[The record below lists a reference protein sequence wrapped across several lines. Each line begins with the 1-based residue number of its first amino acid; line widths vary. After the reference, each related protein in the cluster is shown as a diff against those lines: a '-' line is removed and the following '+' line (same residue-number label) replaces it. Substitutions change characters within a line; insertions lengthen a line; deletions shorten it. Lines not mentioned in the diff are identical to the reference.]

1 MQTRTAAVCAMR
13 REYEHVG
20 RLYKKRGG
28 LGRHAKSPWVSRT
41 FALANDGSL
50 EYFDTDVLKTPR
62 GALNLPRAEAFLS
75 VVEDANDE
83 APTKHMMIITHIHGQ
98 RWKLC
103 AESADDLLLWREKL
117 SKFCR
122 SGFGRVQHL
131 RQPVQQPS
139 PSSGSQIDGADDG
152 QKTPIPV
159 PADQGRSSV
168 PIMANGSGGSTA
180 IKDSKPVLR
189 PPTATALLRPPG
201 IRPERRNSQFKVTK
215 DTANRTVPVGDILRA
230 LVVVN
235 FGALVAWLAAWWPA
249 SIVVATLLNAY
260 IAALVARSFEQAPPN
275 TETLVSL
282 IVPPA
287 RLPLLLRDAN
297 ALGSRSLSDVT
308 IGEDEQVMKTSSIV
322 VPNSFMGAKPANKGS
337 RSLMIAGATGLRE
350 VAFHENGG
358 TPGTWSVAPASTF
371 KIRQP
376 GYAKNKRKAPS
387 DAAFFQVVSVDL
399 FDTEMRVN
407 QISDH
412 VLFPKPAV
420 ESPDP
425 HIPSLFVVNAQIPS
439 ETGPLRVKLDADGH
453 GYQVLICMQMTQQT
467 RDELIALNSGRAAE
481 VPRPR
486 ANALKLL
493 KMYCR
498 AAPDEPQLAPKERGR
513 FKVIFTS
520 QDRPVQNQSF
530 VQVLAQVRN
539 IDEVS
544 IPSFAKGEKAASLHL
559 VWVCLCAYSTAE
571 VEIA

>member
-1 MQTRTAAVCAMR
+1 MR

-41 FALANDGSL
+41 FALASDGNL
-50 EYFDTDVLKTPR
+50 EYFDTEALKTPR

-75 VVEDANDE
+75 VVEDPNDE
-83 APTKHMMIITHIHGQ
+83 APTRHMMIITHVQGQ

-103 AESADDLLLWREKL
+103 ADNANELVEWREKL

-122 SGFGRVQHL
+122 SYIGRVQHL
-131 RQPVQQPS
+131 RQSGQQPS
-139 PSSGSQIDGADDG
+139 PSSGSQIDGAEDG
-152 QKTPIPV
+152 HKTSMPV
-159 PADQGRSSV
+159 AMDHAHISSPV
-168 PIMANGSGGSTA
+168 VITNGTGGSTA
-180 IKDSKPVLR
+180 VKDLKPMLR
-189 PPTATALLRPPG
+189 PTTATALLRPPG
-201 IRPERRNSQFKVTK
+201 IRPDRRSSQFKVTK
-215 DTANRTVPVGDILRA
+215 DTTSRTVPAGDILRA
-230 LVVVN
+230 LAVVN
-235 FGALVAWLAAWWPA
+235 FGALVAWLADWWPT
-249 SIVVATLLNAY
+249 SMVVAALLNAY
-260 IAALVARSFEQAPPN
+260 IAALVARSFEQAPPK

-287 RLPLLLRDAN
+287 RLPLLLRETS

-308 IGEDEQVMKTSSIV
+308 VGEDEQVVKTSSIV
-322 VPNSFMGAKPANKGS
+322 VPNNFMGAKPANKGGS
-337 RSLMIAGATGLRE
+337 RSLVVAGATGLRE

-358 TPGTWSVAPASTF
+358 TPGTWSVAPAGTF

-376 GYAKNKRKAPS
+376 GYAKNRRKAPS
-387 DAAFFQVVSVDL
+387 DTAFFQVVSVDL
-399 FDTEMRVN
+399 FDTELRVN
-407 QISDH
+407 QISEH

-439 ETGPLRVKLDADGH
+439 ETGPFRVKLDADGH

-486 ANALKLL
+486 ANALSLL

-498 AAPDEPQLAPKERGR
+498 SAPDEPQLAPKERGR
-513 FKVIFTS
+513 FKVIFISHGRICKTHI
-520 QDRPVQNQSF
+520 SF
-530 VQVLAQVRN
+530 R
-539 IDEVS
+539 
-544 IPSFAKGEKAASLHL
+544 
-559 VWVCLCAYSTAE
+559 C
-571 VEIA
+571 